1 MPRVRRSN
9 NGFDATL
16 PAATA
21 THTMPQAAPLRPL
34 PGPALLRPSLL
45 ARAALLALATA
56 AAAQAQTPPATST
69 PAAPGAAPQRIEIT
83 GSSIKRIEGET
94 PLPVEVLRRVDIDK
108 LGVTTAAE
116 LLQKLTANV
125 GGLTDG
131 ASITDQSGNQRGFN
145 GANLRG
151 LGVSSTLVLLNGRR
165 MANFASPGDN
175 AGVDLNT
182 IPAGAIQRVEV
193 LKDGASAIYGT
204 DAMGGVINFITRR
217 DYQGVDLSLYALGTD
232 GGGAA
237 KRTATLSGGVG
248 DLARDGFNVF
258 ATVDL
263 QKLGAL
269 SSSQRDF
276 IREYDLPGRLAPQLS
291 SNSFPANVDLT
302 AAQLTALNNFVRANP
317 ATALRGSG
325 PDGTWVPAVPG
336 TSTRRVNFDNASCA
350 GGDNPNSRPLTGPG
364 GREGCSYNYMG
375 DAEIYPAAEKSSFL
389 GRATFQLTPEHQL
402 FAEVLLARSQTD
414 YAASPAT
421 VRFRTSDNIGLP
433 TALQQRTGITTPVDF
448 RFRLTDAGKRTSRV
462 DSDATRLVLGASGT
476 LGAWDYDTAINHAS
490 NEVSD
495 TNLSGWV
502 SFSGLRNGLRAGQ
515 YNPFVASGDRAAA
528 QNFMQS
534 IRLDGAARNAKGS
547 STTLDG
553 KLSRSL
559 ATLAG
564 GDLVLAV
571 GAEVRREKTEFSASD
586 VLKSNDVNGDR
597 SSSGALLAD
606 TAHERDVKGLYAEL
620 NAPFTRQWEAQFALR
635 HDRYDG
641 VFDAAT
647 QRTSPGLSTT
657 NPKIGLSFRPDN
669 TLLLRA
675 SYGTGFRAPSISEMF
690 RPLRAGITASFVRD
704 PVSGE
709 VAQLPIDRASN
720 PDLKPEKSRQASL
733 GVVFEPSRAFSA
745 SLDYWMI
752 RKTDIISEIGEETIF
767 TNPVYYNDPAI
778 VVRFS
783 DGFVNFI
790 NVKKE
795 NRGKLNTAGLDVAL
809 QWRGGETGYGR
820 FGAGLNGTLV
830 TEYKFNTDPRS
841 PLADGLG
848 KFRDDKAVQR
858 WRHRINLDWDHG
870 PFGLTLANTYLAG
883 YRDQN
888 VPGLA
893 APEWSDRDVKA
904 YSLWDLS
911 GTWRFN
917 EALRLR
923 AGVLNLLDTAP
934 PFTNQSRYFQ
944 VTWDPTYG
952 DPRGRSFFASLNYS
966 FR

>member
-1 MPRVRRSN
+1 MPH
-9 NGFDATL
+9 L
-16 PAATA
+16 PTFRL
-21 THTMPQAAPLRPL
+21 APLCQ
-34 PGPALLRPSLL
+34 
-45 ARAALLALATA
+45 AALLALTASVCAT
-56 AAAQAQTPPATST
+56 AQAQSPAT
-69 PAAPGAAPQRIEIT
+69 PASGAQRVEVT
-83 GSSIKRIEGET
+83 GSSIKRIDGET
-94 PLPVEVLRRVDIDK
+94 PLPVEVLRRADIEK

-165 MANFASPGDN
+165 LANFASPGDN
-175 AGVDLNT
+175 AGVDLNI

-217 DYQGVDLSLYALGTD
+217 DYQGLEFNAYGLGTGD
-232 GGGAA
+232 GGAD
-237 KRTATLSGGVG
+237 KRTLTLSGGVG
-248 DLARDGFNVF
+248 DLARDSYNVF
-258 ATVDL
+258 ATVDW

-269 SSSQRDF
+269 NSSQRDF

-302 AAQLTALNNFVRANP
+302 VPQLAALNAFVLANP
-317 ATALRGSG
+317 TTALRGSG
-325 PDGTWVPAVPG
+325 ANGTWAPAVPG
-336 TSTRRVNFDNASCA
+336 VSTRRVNFGQASCT
-350 GGDNPNSRPLTGPG
+350 GGSNPSSRTATGPG

-375 DAEIYPAAEKSSFL
+375 DAEIYPASEKASAL
-389 GRATFQLTPEHQL
+389 GRATLQLSPGHQA
-402 FAEVLLARSQTD
+402 FAELMFSRSETD

-421 VRFRTSDNIGLP
+421 ARFRTSDNILLP
-433 TALQQRTGITTPVDF
+433 AALQARTGITTPVDF
-448 RFRLTDAGKRTSRV
+448 RFRLADAGKRKSRV
-462 DSDATRLVLGASGT
+462 ESEARRMVLGAIGK
-476 LGAWDYDTAINHAS
+476 LGDWDYDAALNHS
-490 NEVSD
+490 VSEVED
-495 TNLSGWV
+495 LNLSGWV
-502 SFSGLRNGLRAGQ
+502 SLSGLRTGLRNGQ
-515 YNPFVASGDRAAA
+515 YNPFVAATDAAA
-528 QNFMQS
+528 GPAFMQQ
-534 IRLDGAARNAKGS
+534 IRLDGASRTAKGD
-547 STTLDG
+547 STGVDA
-553 KLSRSL
+553 KFSRAL

-564 GDLVLAV
+564 GELMLAV
-571 GAEVRREKTEFSASD
+571 GAEVRREKTRFGASD
-586 VLKSNDVNGDR
+586 VLKSNDVNNDR

-606 TAHERDVKGLYAEL
+606 TRHERDVKGLYAEI
-620 NAPFTRQWEAQFALR
+620 NAPLSAQWEAQFALR

-647 QRTSPGLSTT
+647 QRTSPSLSTT
-657 NPKIGLSFRPDN
+657 NPKLGLSFRPSRN
-669 TLLLRA
+669 LLLRA

-709 VAQLPIDRASN
+709 VAQMPIDRASN
-720 PDLKPEKSRQASL
+720 PELKPEKSRQASL
-733 GVVFEPSRAFSA
+733 GVMFEPTREISA
-745 SLDYWMI
+745 SLDFWSI

-767 TNPVYYNDPAI
+767 TNPVYYNNPAI
-778 VVRFS
+778 VVRGT
-783 DGFVNFI
+783 DGFVTFV

-795 NRGKLNTAGLDVAL
+795 NRGRLNTAGLDVAL
-809 QWRGGETGYGR
+809 SWRGQAGDFGR

-841 PLADGLG
+841 SLVDGLG
-848 KFRDDKAVQR
+848 RFRDDKAVQR
-858 WRHRINLDWDHG
+858 WRHRINLDWDRG
-870 PFGLTLANTYLAG
+870 DFGLSLGNTYLSG

-904 YSLWDLS
+904 YALWDLS
-911 GTWRFN
+911 ASWRVN
-917 EALRLR
+917 TQLRLR

-944 VTWDPTYG
+944 VTWDPTYA
-952 DPRGRSFFASLNYS
+952 DPRGRSFFASLNYA
-966 FR
+966 FK

>member
-1 MPRVRRSN
+1 MPH
-9 NGFDATL
+9 L
-16 PAATA
+16 PTFRL
-21 THTMPQAAPLRPL
+21 APLRH
-34 PGPALLRPSLL
+34 AV
-45 ARAALLALATA
+45 LLALAASACT
-56 AAAQAQTPPATST
+56 AAQAQTPATAA
-69 PAAPGAAPQRIEIT
+69 PAAQRVEIT
-83 GSSIKRIEGET
+83 GSSIKRIDGET
-94 PLPVEVLRRVDIDK
+94 PLPVEVLRRADIEK
-108 LGVTTAAE
+108 IGVTTAAE

-165 MANFASPGDN
+165 LANFASPGDN
-175 AGVDLNT
+175 AGVDLNI

-217 DYQGVDLSLYALGTD
+217 DYQGLELNAYGLGTGD
-232 GGGAA
+232 GGAS
-237 KRTATLSGGVG
+237 KRTLTLGGGVG
-248 DLARDGFNVF
+248 DLARDGFNLF
-258 ATVDL
+258 ATVDW

-269 SSSQRDF
+269 NSSQRDF

-302 AAQLTALNNFVRANP
+302 AAQLTALNNFVLANP
-317 ATALRGSG
+317 TTALRGSAA
-325 PDGTWVPAVPG
+325 DGTWAPSVPG
-336 TSTRRVNFDNASCA
+336 VSTRRVNFGQASCT
-350 GGDNPNSRPLTGPG
+350 GGDNPNSRAATGPG

-375 DAEIYPAAEKSSFL
+375 DAEIYPASEKASAI
-389 GRATFQLTPEHQL
+389 GRATLQLTPGHQV
-402 FAEVLLARSQTD
+402 FAEVMVSRSETD

-421 VRFRTSDNIGLP
+421 VRFRTSDNIALP
-433 TALQQRTGITTPVDF
+433 AALQARTGITTPVDF
-448 RFRLTDAGKRTSRV
+448 RFRLADAGKRTSRV
-462 DSDATRLVLGASGT
+462 ESEARRLVLGATGR
-476 LGAWDYDTAINHAS
+476 LGDWDYDAALNHS
-490 NEVSD
+490 VSEVED
-495 TNLSGWV
+495 LNLSGWV
-502 SFSGLRNGLRAGQ
+502 SFSGLRTGLRNGQ
-515 YNPFVASGDRAAA
+515 YNPFVAASDAAA
-528 QNFMQS
+528 GQAFMQS
-534 IRLDGAARNAKGS
+534 IRLDGASRSAKGD
-547 STTLDG
+547 STGVDA
-553 KLSRSL
+553 KLSRAL

-564 GDLVLAV
+564 GDLMLAL
-571 GAEVRREKTEFSASD
+571 GGELRREKTRFGASE
-586 VLKSNDVNGDR
+586 VLKGNDVNGDR

-606 TAHERDVKGLYAEL
+606 TRHERDVQGIYAEL
-620 NAPFTRQWEAQFALR
+620 NAPISAQWEAQFALR

-647 QRTSPGLSTT
+647 QRTSPSLSTT
-657 NPKIGLSFRPDN
+657 NPKLGVSFRPSR

-720 PDLKPEKSRQASL
+720 PELKPEKSRQASL
-733 GVVFEPSRAFSA
+733 GVVFEPTREISA
-745 SLDYWMI
+745 SLDFWSI

-783 DGFVNFI
+783 DGFVNFV

-795 NRGKLNTAGLDVAL
+795 NRGRLNTAGLDVAL
-809 QWRGGETGYGR
+809 NWRGAASDWGR

-841 PLADGLG
+841 PLVDGLAR
-848 KFRDDKAVQR
+848 FRDDKAVQR
-858 WRHRINLDWDHG
+858 WRHRINLDWDRG
-870 PFGLTLANTYLAG
+870 DFGLTLGNTYLSG

-893 APEWSDRDVKA
+893 APEWSDRDVEA

-911 GTWRFN
+911 ASWRVN
-917 EALRLR
+917 PRLRVR

-952 DPRGRSFFASLNYS
+952 DPRGRSVFASLNYA
-966 FR
+966 FK